1 MWQLLMTIYN
11 LMAWA
16 AYIPVVICVLTVKR
30 ELEGTNDL
38 RIETGRYEKLRG
50 GGENLYLFLAE

>member
-1 MWQLLMTIYN
+1 MRQLPTTIYN

-16 AYIPVVICVLTVKR
+16 AYLPVVICVSTVKR

-38 RIETGRYEKLRG
+38 RIETGRSEKLEEKERICI
-50 GGENLYLFLAE
+50 FSW